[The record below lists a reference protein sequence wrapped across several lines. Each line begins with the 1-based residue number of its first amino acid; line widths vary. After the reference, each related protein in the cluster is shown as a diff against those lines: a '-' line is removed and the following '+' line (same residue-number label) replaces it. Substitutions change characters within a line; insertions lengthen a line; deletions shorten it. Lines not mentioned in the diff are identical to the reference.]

1 MVAIAHQVV
10 WCTDDVAF
18 EGAEFLGGR
27 IVAIRILALRVL
39 GDSRWVKDSK
49 AFLPGPLVLAGL
61 FLWFS
66 DWFVASACPATA
78 HLRREWRQAR
88 VFLSFLS
95 GIPAS
100 ARVPPPRNESDHQLK
115 QCRRLHLA
123 LSTMLSPLA
132 PGGGTRCHPP
142 VGTERWRERQC
153 APFSVAWCTGT
164 ALIWINVQW
173 NLLLAAWGQVG
184 LGSSRQ
190 VERATHDLRNI
201 TGFRIADEL

>member
-1 MVAIAHQVV
+1 VVAIAHQVV
-10 WCTDDVAF
+10 RCADDVGC

-39 GDSRWVKDSK
+39 GDSPWVKDSK

-61 FLWFS
+61 FLRFS
-66 DWFVASACPATA
+66 DLFVASACPATA
-78 HLRREWRQAR
+78 LLRREWRQAC

-123 LSTMLSPLA
+123 SWRGKALPSAGRNRALA
-132 PGGGTRCHPP
+132 RTAVCAVLGRMVHRHRIDLDQCP
-142 VGTERWRERQC
+142 VEPSSCSLGAGR
-153 APFSVAWCTGT
+153 
-164 ALIWINVQW
+164 
-173 NLLLAAWGQVG
+173 VG
-184 LGSSRQ
+184 EQPTS
-190 VERATHDLRNI
+190 
-201 TGFRIADEL
+201 

>member
-1 MVAIAHQVV
+1 MWCADDIGVA
-10 WCTDDVAF
+10 
-18 EGAEFLGGR
+18 GAEFLGGR
-27 IVAIRILALRVL
+27 IVAIRDPGLRVL

-61 FLWFS
+61 FLRFS
-66 DWFVASACPATA
+66 DLFVASACPATA
-78 HLRREWRQAR
+78 HLRREWRQAC

-132 PGGGTRCHPP
+132 PGGGKRCHPP
-142 VGTERWRERQC
+142 VGTERWRERQR
-153 APFSVAWCTGT
+153 APVLGRVVHRHRIDLDQCPVEPSSCS
-164 ALIWINVQW
+164 L
-173 NLLLAAWGQVG
+173 GQVVG
-184 LGSSRQ
+184 LR
-190 VERATHDLRNI
+190 ERPTS
-201 TGFRIADEL
+201 